1 MTVVAKEASGC
12 PMLNELD
19 LVPLAAEHLK
29 ERLVVSVVLAG
40 PLTVDRLKEH
50 LIVLVVLAGPLTVDR
65 LKEHLID
72 LVVLAGPLTVDH
84 LKAHLVALAV
94 LVVPIVHALPE
105 FVAPCHRNQRGWG
118 FSHWCISCRS

>member
-1 MTVVAKEASGC
+1 MTVVAKEAAGC

-19 LVPLAAEHLK
+19 LAPLAAEHLK
-29 ERLVVSVVLAG
+29 ERLVVSVVLAVL
-40 PLTVDRLKEH
+40 LTV
-50 LIVLVVLAGPLTVDR
+50 GR

-84 LKAHLVALAV
+84 LKTHLVALAV

-118 FSHWCISCRS
+118 FFHWCISCRS